1 MRTQSRGGC
10 ASVAREVDTWYG
22 PPWPTGR
29 PSGIA
34 LCHRAS
40 VRALQADHG
49 GISISSAPAVRGLRP
64 TATTEIGDDVPN
76 RGQAMTQ
83 DRRTAIMKTVSGL
96 TFLALALW
104 ASNASAQTS
113 IIGSGSGTVY
123 TGNYPTPGPV
133 PCGHYINNPCKPKA
147 TKPIKPRNA
156 RR

>member
-1 MRTQSRGGC
+1 
-10 ASVAREVDTWYG
+10 
-22 PPWPTGR
+22 
-29 PSGIA
+29 
-34 LCHRAS
+34 
-40 VRALQADHG
+40 
-49 GISISSAPAVRGLRP
+49 
-64 TATTEIGDDVPN
+64 
-76 RGQAMTQ
+76 
-83 DRRTAIMKTVSGL
+83 MKTVSGL